1 MRPLQGKSIFNIT
14 SSEIGTSSNVYS
26 LKPPHVL
33 SVSSLKHSWV
43 QRHSRN
49 SKYLYQLWVVFFL
62 VFFEECKNGKKLK
75 QSPSTAPLPIY
86 SANIYFIN
94 RRSLLKY
101 EATHQ
106 GWQSTI
112 KSFAQL
118 INSIIHGKFQK
129 TSLKLNRII
138 QNFSNNIMVLF

>member
-1 MRPLQGKSIFNIT
+1 MRPLQGKSIFNVT

-26 LKPPHVL
+26 LQPPHVL
-33 SVSSLKHSWV
+33 SVSSLKHLCV

-49 SKYLYQLWVVFFL
+49 SISINSGWVCWG
-62 VFFEECKNGKKLK
+62 FFEECKNGKKLK
-75 QSPSTAPLPIY
+75 QSPSTAPSPIY

-112 KSFAQL
+112 KSFVQL
-118 INSIIHGKFQK
+118 INSIIHGKFKKKK
-129 TSLKLNRII
+129 TL
-138 QNFSNNIMVLF
+138 